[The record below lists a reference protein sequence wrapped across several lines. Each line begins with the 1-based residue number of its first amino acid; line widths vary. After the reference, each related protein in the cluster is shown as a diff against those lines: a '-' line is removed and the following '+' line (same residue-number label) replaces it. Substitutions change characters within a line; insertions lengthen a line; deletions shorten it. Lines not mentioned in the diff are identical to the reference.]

1 MLLETRYIL
10 KNKCIISPEI
20 KKTNLNTKII
30 KKKLDILLKNENI
43 NQIDFF
49 KKKLKLLLLW
59 DRE

>member
-49 KKKLKLLLLW
+49 KKKLKLLLL
-59 DRE
+59 